1 MKPER
6 PSVRELKGVE
16 KEFEERQQQ
25 STPKQELKKP
35 TIEPITD
42 DAAVAATGGLVGEV
56 DQPRR
61 AKGPLTP
68 GHPQEPRPIEPM
80 PGIRPPGDFKGPDDI
95 AVPPSGGVQAQDV
108 RFMQPGSIWPWR
120 YGMESEDQ
128 PDIHDLK
135 RTEKEFEEKQQKA
148 TPEKELIPPL
158 FSPKEDKTSLAEGG
172 VVEGYGSAKS
182 DSNLRA
188 SNGRHVVTA
197 DGSNLGDTI
206 AHFSKPTVNPRTDD
220 AAVAATG
227 GLVGDL
233 MTKLARG
240 FAGGGL
246 VGGITS
252 HVANI
257 PAYAGGGAVTTAATE
272 SGGSGIPSGFHQLD
286 LRTDKGNFSAAVS
299 EDTMEGIRQ
308 SSLGGKLSSTGT
320 RPTWYS

>member
-25 STPKQELKKP
+25 STPEQELKKP
-35 TIEPITD
+35 TIGPITDD

-61 AKGPLTP
+61 GKGPLTP
-68 GHPQEPRPIEPM
+68 GHPQEPKPIEPM
-80 PGIRPPGDFKGPDDI
+80 PGIRPPGDFKGSDDI
-95 AVPPSGGVQAQDV
+95 LVPPS
-108 RFMQPGSIWPWR
+108 
-120 YGMESEDQ
+120 
-128 PDIHDLK
+128 K
-135 RTEKEFEEKQQKA
+135 EKQQKA

-158 FSPKEDKTSLAEGG
+158 FSPKEDETSLAEGG

-188 SNGRHVVTA
+188 SKGGYVVTA
-197 DGSNLGDTI
+197 DGSNLGDAI
-206 AHFSKPTVNPRTDD
+206 AHFSKPTVKPRTDD

-257 PAYAGGGAVTTAATE
+257 PAYAGGGAVTTATQ

-286 LRTDKGNFSAAVS
+286 LRTDKGNFSTAVS